1 MTASPNLLT
10 TIFAFLLVLG
20 PLVLIHELGH
30 YLVGRLFGVKA
41 DAFSIGFGK
50 EIAGWT
56 DRRGTRW
63 KLSMLPLGGYVQFA
77 GDMNPASAPTA
88 GEDGLTA
95 EERAKTFHVKP
106 LWQRALIV
114 FAGPLTNFVLCVLIL
129 AGFVYAHGRLIAEPE
144 IVGFSET
151 SSARAAGLEIGDRI
165 VAIDGDK
172 ISSVTEIPEHT
183 VYFPGKT
190 VNLAVERQGRTLV
203 LPTKIAGEEV
213 SDDFGNKA
221 KIGDLGLDFAVPVVS
236 GIMEDSPA
244 EQAGMKI
251 GDRIVAVGEA
261 PINSFREVPPLVMPL
276 AGKRTTVTVMRGGE
290 AHVLPMTIGS
300 AVQKDEKGQSVTVGR
315 IGVESGFGRLEKVGP
330 FHALGIGV
338 ERSFGLMGTI
348 VTGIRQIVTGD
359 RSVRELGGP
368 IKIAK
373 YSGEQFSLGWEPFV
387 GFVAMISINL
397 AFINLLPIPGL
408 DGGHL
413 AFYAAELVRRKPL
426 GLRSQEWAIRTGVAL
441 VLALMLFVTVNDLAS
456 LPIFGGLNFG
466 G

>member
-56 DRRGTRW
+56 DKRGTRW

-77 GDMNPASAPTA
+77 GDMNPASAPSA
-88 GEDGLTA
+88 AEDGLSA
-95 EERAKTFHVKP
+95 EERAMTFHVKP

-129 AGFVYAHGRLIAEPE
+129 AGFVYAHGRLIADAEV
-144 IVGFSET
+144 VGFSET
-151 SSARAAGLEIGDRI
+151 SAAKAAGVEVGDHI
-165 VAIDGDK
+165 VAIDGNRID
-172 ISSVTEIPEHT
+172 SVTDIPERT
-183 VYFPGKT
+183 VYYPGK
-190 VNLAVERQGRTLV
+190 AVELVVERDGRSVV
-203 LPTKIAGEEV
+203 LPVTLANEEV

-221 KIGDLGLDFAVPVVS
+221 RIGDLGVDFAVPVVS
-236 GIMEDSPA
+236 GFTSDSPA

-251 GDRIVAVGEA
+251 GDRIVAVGETS
-261 PINSFREVPPLVMPL
+261 INSFREVPPLIMPK
-276 AGKRTTVTVMRGGE
+276 AGANTTITVMRDGQ

-300 AVQKDEKGQSVTVGR
+300 AIQEDEKGNKATVGR
-315 IGVESGFGRLEKVGP
+315 IGVQSGFGRLEPVGP
-330 FHALGIGV
+330 VEALGIGV
-338 ERSFGLMGTI
+338 DRSFALMGTI

-456 LPIFGGLNFG
+456 LPIFGG
-466 G
+466 